1 METLVAWLLMFA
13 AAAMIVLGIL
23 LLAAERELRKQRR
36 ELEKLRR
43 NHRIRAITGQLFP
56 TSEAQGSE
64 TQPSAEL
71 TTRNK
76 ELIEK
81 ISSLSSELEQSK
93 RMVEELQCEQRQLV
107 SAGELEQQLQASQ
120 ETIKALEA
128 EQQRLGGINFE
139 NQQLREEIASL
150 RNQLQTSESLLNTTA
165 SQYKEVADRDL
176 QLESDLAESRQQ
188 MDKLTMKNNELLE
201 MINSLSSQL
210 AASERTVEELRTL
223 QDHMPGIQSEN
234 QQLHTENQALREE
247 IASVKTQ
254 LGTTASR
261 CNEAVTQA
269 REITEHNSRLQ
280 TEVSELSNQL
290 QASQETIRELEAK
303 QQRLCGVNLE
313 NQQLREEIATLQ
325 NQLQTSETRLSESAW
340 QNQESAECYARL
352 QNEVVELK
360 RQAEEGQA
368 RVRELEATQEQLG
381 MVESREMILSEE
393 QDKLKAQIADLQ
405 RELDTGKEK
414 VQELDATCERL
425 AGMERVCQELG
436 EENRRLEED
445 ISRWQERL
453 AESEETQTHV
463 STLRQQ
469 LDELQ
474 TKQAA
479 VSEANSL
486 IDGLADKSGNPIDL
500 SSDDSAARA
509 HVANDEEIKPLIQT
523 PGKRTRRVGMI
534 AATGAIAIVATVAVG
549 VLNTGSHKPS
559 GSKELAV
566 TSEAVSIEQSIP
578 IDAGSK
584 ALKTSGTA
592 SEANEIPKQIRR
604 RVQGTFKII
613 CSTQVYSEPSDT
625 SRLIANIKPGM
636 KINVVDS
643 RDGWLE
649 IRSKHGRPPGFVR
662 QTAAVRIDPELG

>member
-1 METLVAWLLMFA
+1 METLLAWLLMFA

-43 NHRIRAITGQLFP
+43 NHRIRAIIGQLCP

-81 ISSLSSELEQSK
+81 ISSLSSELEESK

-139 NQQLREEIASL
+139 NQQLRQEIENL

-165 SQYKEVADRDL
+165 GQYKEIADRDL

-234 QQLHTENQALREE
+234 QQLRTENRALREE
-247 IASVKTQ
+247 IANVKTQ
-254 LGTTASR
+254 LGTTESR
-261 CNEAVTQA
+261 LSEAVTQA

-280 TEVSELSNQL
+280 TEVSALNHQL
-290 QASQETIRELEAK
+290 QASQKMIEALEAE
-303 QQRLCGVNLE
+303 QHRLGGVNFQ
-313 NQQLREEIATLQ
+313 NQQLCEEIENLR

-360 RQAEEGQA
+360 QQAEEGQA

-381 MVESREMILSEE
+381 MVESREMILREG
-393 QDKLKAQIADLQ
+393 QDKLKAQIVDLQ

-425 AGMERVCQELG
+425 AEMERICQELR
-436 EENRRLEED
+436 EENRQLEEE
-445 ISRWQERL
+445 ISPWQERL
-453 AESEETQTHV
+453 AQSEETQTQV

-469 LDELQ
+469 LEELRTQ
-474 TKQAA
+474 RAA
-479 VSEANSL
+479 VPEVNSL
-486 IDGLADKSGNPIDL
+486 IDGLGDKTSSPIDL
-500 SSDDSAARA
+500 SSEDSAARV
-509 HVANDEEIKPLIQT
+509 HVANNEEIIPLIQT
-523 PGKRTRRVGMI
+523 PGKRTRRFGMI
-534 AATGAIAIVATVAVG
+534 GATGAIAIVATVAVG
-549 VLNTGSHKPS
+549 ALNTGSNKPS

-566 TSEAVSIEQSIP
+566 APETVSIQQSIP

-584 ALKTSGTA
+584 ALKRSGPA

-604 RVQGTFKII
+604 RVQGTFKITR
-613 CSTQVYSEPSDT
+613 STQVYSEPSDT
-625 SRLIANIKPGM
+625 SRLIANIKPGI
-636 KINVVDS
+636 KINVVES

-662 QTAAVRIDPELG
+662 QTAAVRIDQN

>member
-1 METLVAWLLMFA
+1 
-13 AAAMIVLGIL
+13 
-23 LLAAERELRKQRR
+23 
-36 ELEKLRR
+36 
-43 NHRIRAITGQLFP
+43 
-56 TSEAQGSE
+56 
-64 TQPSAEL
+64 
-71 TTRNK
+71 
-76 ELIEK
+76 
-81 ISSLSSELEQSK
+81 
-93 RMVEELQCEQRQLV
+93 MVEELQCEQRQLV

-584 ALKTSGTA
+584 ALKRSGTA

-662 QTAAVRIDPELG
+662 QTAAVRIDPELVWKRHLTMRCELIP

>member
-1 METLVAWLLMFA
+1 METLLAWLLMFA

-43 NHRIRAITGQLFP
+43 NHRIRAIIGQLCP

-81 ISSLSSELEQSK
+81 ISSLSSELEESK
-93 RMVEELQCEQRQLV
+93 RMVEELQCERRQLV

-139 NQQLREEIASL
+139 NQQLREEIKNL

-165 SQYKEVADRDL
+165 SQYKEVADRDV

-210 AASERTVEELRTL
+210 AASEQTVEELRTL
-223 QDHMPGIQSEN
+223 QDHLPGIQSEN
-234 QQLHTENQALREE
+234 QQLRTESQALREE

-280 TEVSELSNQL
+280 TEVSELNHQL
-290 QASQETIRELEAK
+290 QASQKAVEELEAE
-303 QQRLCGVNLE
+303 QQRLGGVNLE

-405 RELDTGKEK
+405 WELDTGKEK

-425 AGMERVCQELG
+425 AEMERVCQELR
-436 EENRRLEED
+436 EKNRRLEEE
-445 ISRWQERL
+445 ISRWQERPV
-453 AESEETQTHV
+453 ESGETQTQV
-463 STLRQQ
+463 STLRQHRV
-469 LDELQ
+469 ELQ
-474 TKQAA
+474 AQQVA

-486 IDGLADKSGNPIDL
+486 IDGLGDKSSNPIDL
-500 SSDDSAARA
+500 SSDDSAARV

-549 VLNTGSHKPS
+549 ALNTGSNKPS
-559 GSKELAV
+559 GSKELAPE
-566 TSEAVSIEQSIP
+566 TVSIEQSIP
-578 IDAGSK
+578 IEAGSET
-584 ALKTSGTA
+584 LKRSSPASG
-592 SEANEIPKQIRR
+592 ANEFPKQIRR
-604 RVQGTFKII
+604 RVQGTYKITR
-613 CSTQVYSEPSDT
+613 STQVYSEPSDT
-625 SRLIANIKPGM
+625 SRLIANINTGI

-643 RDGWLE
+643 RNGWLE

-662 QTAAVRIDPELG
+662 QTAAVRIDQN

>member
-1 METLVAWLLMFA
+1 METLLAWLLMFA

-36 ELEKLRR
+36 ELVKIRR
-43 NHRIRAITGQLFP
+43 NHR

-64 TQPSAEL
+64 TYPSAEL
-71 TTRNK
+71 ELMTRNK
-76 ELIEK
+76 YLIEK
-81 ISSLSSELEQSK
+81 ISSLSSELEESK

-120 ETIKALEA
+120 KTIEALEA
-128 EQQRLGGINFE
+128 EQQRLGGVNLE
-139 NQQLREEIASL
+139 NQQLHKEIENL

-188 MDKLTMKNNELLE
+188 MDKLTMKNNELMG

-210 AASERTVEELRTL
+210 AASERTVEELQVL
-223 QDHMPGIQSEN
+223 QDRLAGIQSEN
-234 QQLHTENQALREE
+234 QQLQTENQELRDE

-254 LGTTASR
+254 LGTTESR
-261 CNEAVTQA
+261 FSEAVTQA

-280 TEVSELSNQL
+280 TEVSALNHQL
-290 QASQETIRELEAK
+290 QASQKMIEALEAE
-303 QQRLCGVNLE
+303 QQRLGGINFE
-313 NQQLREEIATLQ
+313 NQQLREEIASLR

-340 QNQESAECYARL
+340 QNQEAAERYARL

-360 RQAEEGQA
+360 QQAEEGQA
-368 RVRELEATQEQLG
+368 RVRELEDTHEQLG
-381 MVESREMILSEE
+381 MVESREMIFREE

-405 RELDTGKEK
+405 RELDTGKVK
-414 VQELDATCERL
+414 VQELDATHKRL
-425 AGMERVCQELG
+425 AGMERMCQELS
-436 EENRRLEED
+436 EENRRLEEE
-445 ISRWQERL
+445 ISRWQERP
-453 AESEETQTHV
+453 AESEESQRHV
-463 STLRQQ
+463 STLRQH
-469 LDELQ
+469 LVELQ
-474 TKQAA
+474 AQQAA

-486 IDGLADKSGNPIDL
+486 IDGLGDKSSNPIDL
-500 SSDDSAARA
+500 SSDESAARV

-523 PGKRTRRVGMI
+523 PGKRTRRFGMI

-549 VLNTGSHKPS
+549 ALNTGSNKPS

-566 TSEAVSIEQSIP
+566 APETVSIEQSIP
-578 IDAGSK
+578 IEAGSET
-584 ALKTSGTA
+584 LKRSSPASG
-592 SEANEIPKQIRR
+592 ANEFPKQIRR
-604 RVQGTFKII
+604 RVQGTYKITR
-613 CSTQVYSEPSDT
+613 STQVYSEPSDT
-625 SRLIANIKPGM
+625 SRLIANIKPGI

-643 RDGWLE
+643 REGWLE

-662 QTAAVRIDPELG
+662 QTAAVRIDQN

>member
-23 LLAAERELRKQRR
+23 LLALRKQRR

-584 ALKTSGTA
+584 ALKRSGTA

>member
-1 METLVAWLLMFA
+1 METLLAWLLMFA

-43 NHRIRAITGQLFP
+43 NHRIRAIIGQLCP

-81 ISSLSSELEQSK
+81 ISSLSSELEESK
-93 RMVEELQCEQRQLV
+93 KMVEELQCEQRQLV

-128 EQQRLGGINFE
+128 KQQRLGGINLE
-139 NQQLREEIASL
+139 NQQLREEIKNL

-165 SQYKEVADRDL
+165 SQYKVADRDL

-210 AASERTVEELRTL
+210 AASEQTVEELRTL

-261 CNEAVTQA
+261 CNEAITQA

-280 TEVSELSNQL
+280 TEVSELNHQL
-290 QASQETIRELEAK
+290 QASQKAVEELEAE
-303 QQRLCGVNLE
+303 QQRLGGVNLE

-405 RELDTGKEK
+405 WELDTGKEK

-425 AGMERVCQELG
+425 AEMERVCQELR
-436 EENRRLEED
+436 EKNRRLEEE
-445 ISRWQERL
+445 ISRWQERPV
-453 AESEETQTHV
+453 ESEETQTQV
-463 STLRQQ
+463 STLRQHRV
-469 LDELQ
+469 ELQ
-474 TKQAA
+474 AQQVA

-486 IDGLADKSGNPIDL
+486 IDGLGDKSSNPLDL
-500 SSDDSAARA
+500 SSDDSAARV

-523 PGKRTRRVGMI
+523 PGKRTRRFGMI

-549 VLNTGSHKPS
+549 ALNTGSNKPS

-566 TSEAVSIEQSIP
+566 APGTVSIEQSIP
-578 IDAGSK
+578 IEAGSET
-584 ALKTSGTA
+584 LKRSSPASG
-592 SEANEIPKQIRR
+592 ANEFPKQIRR
-604 RVQGTFKII
+604 RVQGTYKITH
-613 CSTQVYSEPSDT
+613 STQIYSEPSDT
-625 SRLIANIKPGM
+625 SRLIANIKPGI

-643 RDGWLE
+643 RNGWLE

-662 QTAAVRIDPELG
+662 QTEAVRIDQN

>member
-1 METLVAWLLMFA
+1 METLLAWLLMFA

-23 LLAAERELRKQRR
+23 LLAAERELRKQRG

-43 NHRIRAITGQLFP
+43 NHRIRAIIGQLCP

-81 ISSLSSELEQSK
+81 ISSLSSELEESK

-139 NQQLREEIASL
+139 NQQLREEIKNL

-210 AASERTVEELRTL
+210 AASEQIVEELRTL

-425 AGMERVCQELG
+425 AEMERVCQELR
-436 EENRRLEED
+436 EKNRRLEEE
-445 ISRWQERL
+445 ISPWQERPV
-453 AESEETQTHV
+453 ESEETQTQV
-463 STLRQQ
+463 STLRQHRV
-469 LDELQ
+469 ELQ
-474 TKQAA
+474 AQQVA

-486 IDGLADKSGNPIDL
+486 IDGLGDKSSNPIDL
-500 SSDDSAARA
+500 SSDDSAARV

-549 VLNTGSHKPS
+549 ALNTGSNKPS

-566 TSEAVSIEQSIP
+566 APETVSIEQSIP
-578 IDAGSK
+578 IEAGSET
-584 ALKTSGTA
+584 LKRSSPASG
-592 SEANEIPKQIRR
+592 ANEFPKQIRR
-604 RVQGTFKII
+604 RVQGTYKITR
-613 CSTQVYSEPSDT
+613 STQVYSEPSDT
-625 SRLIANIKPGM
+625 SRLIANINTGI

-643 RDGWLE
+643 RNGWLE

-662 QTAAVRIDPELG
+662 QTAAVRIDQN

>member
-1 METLVAWLLMFA
+1 METLLAWLLMFA

-43 NHRIRAITGQLFP
+43 NHRIRAIIGQLCP
-56 TSEAQGSE
+56 TSDAQDSE
-64 TQPSAEL
+64 THPSAEL

-76 ELIEK
+76 YLIEK
-81 ISSLSSELEQSK
+81 IASLSSELEDSK
-93 RMVEELQCEQRQLV
+93 RMVEELQCEQRQLM

-128 EQQRLGGINFE
+128 EQQRLGGVNLE
-139 NQQLREEIASL
+139 NQQLREEIENL

-201 MINSLSSQL
+201 MMNSLSSQL
-210 AASERTVEELRTL
+210 AASEQTVEELRTL

-290 QASQETIRELEAK
+290 QASQEAIRELEAK
-303 QQRLCGVNLE
+303 QQRLGGVNFE
-313 NQQLREEIATLQ
+313 NQQLREEIASLQ

-381 MVESREMILSEE
+381 MVESREMILNEE
-393 QDKLKAQIADLQ
+393 QDKLKTQVADLQ
-405 RELDTGKEK
+405 RELDTGKVK

-425 AGMERVCQELG
+425 AGMERMCEELS
-436 EENRRLEED
+436 EENRRLEEE
-445 ISRWQERL
+445 ISRSQERPV
-453 AESEETQTHV
+453 ESEETQTQV
-463 STLRQQ
+463 STFRQH
-469 LDELQ
+469 LVELQ
-474 TKQAA
+474 AQQVA

-486 IDGLADKSGNPIDL
+486 IDGLGDKSSNPIDL
-500 SSDDSAARA
+500 SSDDSAARV

-549 VLNTGSHKPS
+549 ALNTGSNKPS

-566 TSEAVSIEQSIP
+566 APETVTIEQSIP
-578 IDAGSK
+578 IEAGSETLQRSSP
-584 ALKTSGTA
+584 ASG
-592 SEANEIPKQIRR
+592 ANEFPKQIRR
-604 RVQGTFKII
+604 RVQGTYKISR
-613 CSTQVYSEPSDT
+613 STQVYREPSDT
-625 SRLIANIKPGM
+625 SRLIANIKPGI

-662 QTAAVRIDPELG
+662 QTAAVRIDQN

>member
-1 METLVAWLLMFA
+1 METLLAWLLMFA

-43 NHRIRAITGQLFP
+43 NHRIRLGMGLR

-64 TQPSAEL
+64 THPSSEL
-71 TTRNK
+71 MTRNK
-76 ELIEK
+76 ELIET
-81 ISSLSSELEQSK
+81 ISSLSVQLEESK
-93 RMVEELQCEQRQLV
+93 RTVEELQYDQRQLE

-128 EQQRLGGINFE
+128 EQQRLGGVNFE
-139 NQQLREEIASL
+139 NQQLREEIENL

-188 MDKLTMKNNELLE
+188 MDKLTMTNSELLE

-223 QDHMPGIQSEN
+223 QDHLPGIQSEN

-280 TEVSELSNQL
+280 TEVSKLSNQL

-325 NQLQTSETRLSESAW
+325 NQLQTSETRLSESGW
-340 QNQESAECYARL
+340 KNQESAECYARL
-352 QNEVVELK
+352 QNEVVEFK

-368 RVRELEATQEQLG
+368 RVRELEVTQEQLG
-381 MVESREMILSEE
+381 MVESREMSLSEE

-405 RELDTGKEK
+405 RELDTGKERL
-414 VQELDATCERL
+414 QELDATCERL
-425 AGMERVCQELG
+425 TEMERVCQELR
-436 EENRRLEED
+436 EENRRLEEE

-453 AESEETQTHV
+453 IESEETQTQV
-463 STLRQQ
+463 STLRQHRV
-469 LDELQ
+469 ELQ
-474 TKQAA
+474 AQQAA

-486 IDGLADKSGNPIDL
+486 IDGLGDKGSNPIDL
-500 SSDDSAARA
+500 SSGDSTAR
-509 HVANDEEIKPLIQT
+509 VYMANDEEIKPLIQT
-523 PGKRTRRVGMI
+523 PGKRTRRFGMI

-549 VLNTGSHKPS
+549 ALNTGSNKPS

-566 TSEAVSIEQSIP
+566 APETVSIEQSVP
-578 IDAGSK
+578 IEAGSET
-584 ALKTSGTA
+584 LKRSSPASG
-592 SEANEIPKQIRR
+592 ANEFPKQIRR
-604 RVQGTFKII
+604 RVQGTYKITR
-613 CSTQVYSEPSDT
+613 STQVYSEPSDT
-625 SRLIANIKPGM
+625 SSLIINIKPGM

-662 QTAAVRIDPELG
+662 QTAAVRIDQN

>member
-1 METLVAWLLMFA
+1 METLLAWLLMFA

-23 LLAAERELRKQRR
+23 LLAAERELRKQRG

-43 NHRIRAITGQLFP
+43 NHRIRAIIGQLCP

-81 ISSLSSELEQSK
+81 ISSLSSELEESK

-128 EQQRLGGINFE
+128 EQQRLGGVNLE
-139 NQQLREEIASL
+139 NQQLREEIKNL

-210 AASERTVEELRTL
+210 AASEQTVEELRTL

-313 NQQLREEIATLQ
+313 NQQLREEMATLQ

-425 AGMERVCQELG
+425 AEMERVCQELR
-436 EENRRLEED
+436 EKNRRLEEE
-445 ISRWQERL
+445 ISPWQERPV
-453 AESEETQTHV
+453 ESEETQTQV
-463 STLRQQ
+463 STLRQHRV
-469 LDELQ
+469 ELQ
-474 TKQAA
+474 AQQVA

-486 IDGLADKSGNPIDL
+486 IDGLGDKSSNPIDL
-500 SSDDSAARA
+500 SSDDSAARV

-549 VLNTGSHKPS
+549 ALNTGSNKPS

-566 TSEAVSIEQSIP
+566 APETVSIEQSIP
-578 IDAGSK
+578 IEAGSET
-584 ALKTSGTA
+584 LKRSSPASG
-592 SEANEIPKQIRR
+592 ANEFPKQIRR
-604 RVQGTFKII
+604 RVQGTYKITR
-613 CSTQVYSEPSDT
+613 STQVYSEPSDT
-625 SRLIANIKPGM
+625 SRLIANINTGI

-643 RDGWLE
+643 RNGWLE

-662 QTAAVRIDPELG
+662 QTAAVRIDQN